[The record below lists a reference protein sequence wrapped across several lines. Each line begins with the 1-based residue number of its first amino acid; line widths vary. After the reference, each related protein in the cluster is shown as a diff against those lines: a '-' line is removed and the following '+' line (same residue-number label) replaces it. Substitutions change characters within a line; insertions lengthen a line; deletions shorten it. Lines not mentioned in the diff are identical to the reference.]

1 MEIRA
6 RYVLIGLFVLAVIA
20 GGFGFVYWLNNNA
33 GVGERAVYRIAF
45 DGSVSGL
52 MAGSDVLFN
61 GMDVGEVT
69 NLSLVPDKP
78 GRVMATVAVD
88 RGTPI
93 RADTHV
99 GLVFGGLTGTAAV
112 ALSGGAA
119 GAVVPTGSNGEP
131 PLLVA
136 DPSSM
141 KDMTQAARDAL
152 AHFDALLTDNSAALT
167 EAIANIGAFSAAL
180 GRNSDKV
187 DGILQGLEKLTGGGK
202 TETQVNYDLTAPSTF
217 SPVGALPSAQLALPA
232 PTTVITIDTQRIMMQ
247 TADGE
252 APTFPDVR
260 WADNIPVLFQARII
274 QGFENAQYLRVG
286 TDAGDLT
293 ADYKLAIDI
302 RRFHVTTSPGPA
314 TAEVEFSAKVLDV
327 DGKVAG
333 ARIFSAS
340 SPVTATDNAAIA
352 AKALDTVFGQAA
364 TDLIVW
370 TLTTI
375 NVSSAAAGEPTTTP

>member
-20 GGFGFVYWLNNNA
+20 GGFGFVYWLNNNG

-119 GAVVPTGSNGEP
+119 GAVVPAGSNGEP

>member
-52 MAGSDVLFN
+52 MVGSDVLFN

-78 GRVMATVAVD
+78 GRVMATIAVD

-93 RADTHV
+93 RTDTHV

-119 GAVVPTGSNGEP
+119 GAAVPTGSNGES

-152 AHFDALLTDNSAALT
+152 ARFDALLADNSAALT
-167 EAIANIGAFSAAL
+167 EAITNIAAFSAAL

-202 TETQVNYDLTAPSTF
+202 TETQVNYDLTAPSAF
-217 SPVGALPSAQLALPA
+217 PPVATLPSAQLAVAA
-232 PTTVITIDTQRIMMQ
+232 PTTVITIDTQRIIMQ
-247 TADGE
+247 SGDGE
-252 APTFPDVR
+252 APAFPDVR

-302 RRFHVTTSPGPA
+302 RRFRVTTSPGPA
-314 TAEVEFSAKVLDV
+314 TAEVEFSAKVLDA
-327 DGKVAG
+327 DGKVAD

-352 AKALDTVFGQAA
+352 AKALDIVFGKAA